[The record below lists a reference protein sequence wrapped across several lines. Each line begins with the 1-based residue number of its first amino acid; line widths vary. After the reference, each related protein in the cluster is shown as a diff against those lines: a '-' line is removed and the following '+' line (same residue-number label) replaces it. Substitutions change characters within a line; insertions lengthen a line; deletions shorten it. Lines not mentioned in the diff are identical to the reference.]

1 MAQGRIK
8 TLHVER
14 GYGFIAVDGESAE
27 LYFQRDS
34 VVEDAFADLRAGQ
47 RVDFTVT
54 PDPLKTDRM
63 RAEHIR
69 RVE

>member
-1 MAQGRIK
+1 MAQGEIK
-8 TLHVER
+8 SLNTTSGH
-14 GYGFIAVDGESAE
+14 GFIASDGESTD

-34 VVEDAFADLRAGQ
+34 VEEGAFERLREGQ
-47 RVDFTVT
+47 RVDFTIA

-69 RVE
+69 PTA